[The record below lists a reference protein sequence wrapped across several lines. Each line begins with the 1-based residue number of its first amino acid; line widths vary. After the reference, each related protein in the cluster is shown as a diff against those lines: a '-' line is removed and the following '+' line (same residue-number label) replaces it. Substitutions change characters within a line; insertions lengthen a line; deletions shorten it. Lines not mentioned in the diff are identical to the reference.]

1 MQSRVPA
8 SFHDGGG
15 LPKVQRN
22 FLNARMG
29 SAVERRPQEPPM
41 QAGQR
46 SRTSFMGL
54 PTEST
59 QAETVSVA
67 TPVRQFSARAGHF
80 FNSKASAQMT
90 QHADCGL
97 ASVPLSLTGVSGN
110 QFMVDDDDSVVQ
122 QWVPFQDGTPTE
134 SQEGSSFRALGNQS
148 TSSQLPARPSFVPD
162 KVASRD
168 RMPSPLSKVPDVQ
181 QHNHNNKLQGKL
193 DVWSSSR
200 VQPSRVKEED
210 EEEYRTMTPP
220 RDATRGK
227 LDVRPALPMGRPV
240 ARVQSLMARVEDD
253 EYRCATSPPRGQGH
267 SARLA
272 QTGRVSP
279 PRGSAGYSSM
289 LAPQLGAPWQSKP
302 GLSVGSSDGL
312 ETLRPAP
319 RDTGRCAGQ
328 SGGYAEAPNTSSFG
342 NGRSLAS
349 KAAVATSRALTSEAS
364 GGIPRHA
371 SRSIGPSSRLQ
382 AKEHD
387 LEARVRE
394 LEATNAELERK
405 LDEDAAQFVEY
416 LLSLE
421 TEVES
426 MRAENSRLQEEQTQA
441 EEQMR
446 LHGSESGLRERN
458 LKLENEQKDILQQM
472 ELFELEKEEELRSK
486 DEELSLLQRK
496 FVEQASELKRR
507 YAETEREKESLIDTM
522 TEETEE
528 LQTRIDKL
536 NRDKESLSLELAK
549 ALAQVDVAASEAKRA
564 TAQGSVFSTDKNL
577 ADVANQLRI
586 VKSERESLKDEVT
599 KLDGQNVL
607 LRSELSTIRHK
618 LEISDMEN
626 QMRMQENVALSNQ
639 HADLMHEFDT
649 LRPVAKQ
656 PLRLN

>member
-15 LPKVQRN
+15 LRKVQRN

-67 TPVRQFSARAGHF
+67 TPVREFSSRSGHF

-97 ASVPLSLTGVSGN
+97 AGVPLPLTGLSGN

-122 QWVPFQDGTPTE
+122 QWVPFQDDTPPE
-134 SQEGSSFRALGNQS
+134 SQEGSSFRSLGNQS
-148 TSSQLPARPSFVPD
+148 RSSQLPARLPFVPG

-168 RMPSPLSKVPDVQ
+168 RLPSPLSKVPDVQ

-210 EEEYRTMTPP
+210 EEEHRTMTPP
-220 RDATRGK
+220 RATRGK
-227 LDVRPALPMGRPV
+227 LDVRSALPVGRPA
-240 ARVQSLMARVEDD
+240 ARVQSLMARVQDD
-253 EYRCATSPPRGQGH
+253 EYRCASTPPRDQGH

-272 QTGRVSP
+272 QTGKVSP
-279 PRGSAGYSSM
+279 PRGLAGYSSI
-289 LAPQLGAPWQSKP
+289 LAPQLGASWQQSKP
-302 GLSVGSSDGL
+302 GLSGGSSDGL

-319 RDTGRCAGQ
+319 RDSA
-328 SGGYAEAPNTSSFG
+328 
-342 NGRSLAS
+342 
-349 KAAVATSRALTSEAS
+349 
-364 GGIPRHA
+364 RHA
-371 SRSIGPSSRLQ
+371 SRSIEPISRLQ

-446 LHGSESGLRERN
+446 LHGSESELRERN

-496 FVEQASELKRR
+496 FVEQASEFKRR
-507 YAETEREKESLIDTM
+507 YAEMEREKESLIDTM

-639 HADLMHEFDT
+639 HADLLHEFDT